1 MTMKHSGRR
10 LARTAAATMALTAL
24 TAGLGASAQAD
35 PGHPLQPGNLLV
47 SRSVYTP
54 DPSLTAGVTELPAGC
69 VTGCVPANAGGAY
82 PEVWNNDSVD
92 ESFGVTSEDLP

>member
-10 LARTAAATMALTAL
+10 LARTAAATVALTAL

-35 PGHPLQPGNLLV
+35 PDHGLQPGNLLV

-54 DPSLTAGVTELPAGC
+54 DPR
-69 VTGCVPANAGGAY
+69 
-82 PEVWNNDSVD
+82 
-92 ESFGVTSEDLP
+92 